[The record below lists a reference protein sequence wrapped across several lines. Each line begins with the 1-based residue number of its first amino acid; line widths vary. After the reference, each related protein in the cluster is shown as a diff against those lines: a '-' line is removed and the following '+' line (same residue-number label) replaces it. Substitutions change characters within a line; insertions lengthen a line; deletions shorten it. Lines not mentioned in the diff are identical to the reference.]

1 MALSILYHDDNKL
14 KRVNTIDDLP
24 KDASF
29 IWFDFE
35 GANEEESELFEQH
48 FDINGLTIE
57 DVIHSNSRPKYKNY
71 NAYEY
76 LVFQKFERDTYEA
89 ETINVLLKDNVF
101 ITYHD
106 EDIEA
111 TDEIDALAK
120 ELEEEAPSNLTPK
133 VAAMMLLDKIVD
145 FYTETV
151 ESIEDNVLSFEK
163 RHSKDKKQHYIMDD
177 IFDLRAKLIRIKGI
191 IVPMSELVD
200 ELERDQHMIETE
212 HDHHYIHHI
221 QDHMIKQKNII
232 KNSQELTDEIRN
244 NHESYN
250 NYRMNRVMQML
261 TLVSTVF
268 LPLTLIAGIYGMNF
282 EYMPELKWKYGYFTV
297 LIVMALLLVVSMV
310 YFKKKKWY

>member
-1 MALSILYHDDNKL
+1 MALSIMYQNNNKL
-14 KRVNTIDDLP
+14 IRADTIDDIP

-35 GANEEESELFEQH
+35 GANEEESELFKQH
-48 FDINGLTIE
+48 FEINGLTIE

-71 NAYEY
+71 RNYEY
-76 LVFQKFERDTYEA
+76 LVYQKIEPDTYEA
-89 ETINVLLKDNVF
+89 ETINVLLKDNIF
-101 ITYHD
+101 ITYHA

-111 TDEIDALAK
+111 SDEIDALAK
-120 ELEEEAPSNLTPK
+120 ELEEEAPVHLTPRI
-133 VAAMMLLDKIVD
+133 AAMMLLDKIVD

-151 ESIEDNVLSFEK
+151 ESIEDKVLSFEK
-163 RHSKDKKQHYIMDD
+163 RHAKDKAQHHIMDE
-177 IFDLRAKLIRIKGI
+177 IFELRSKLIRIKGI

-200 ELERDQHMIETE
+200 ELERNEQLIESE

-232 KNSQELTDEIRN
+232 KNAQELTDEIRSN
-244 NHESYN
+244 YESYN
-250 NYRMNRVMQML
+250 NYRMNRVMQIL

-297 LIVMALLLVVSMV
+297 LIVMAVMLVASMI

>member
-24 KDASF
+24 KDAPF

-35 GANEEESELFEQH
+35 GANEEESELFKQH

-57 DVIHSNSRPKYKNY
+57 DVIRSNSRPKYKNY

-151 ESIEDNVLSFEK
+151 ESIEEKVLSFEK
-163 RHSKDKKQHYIMDD
+163 RHSTDKKQHYIMDD

-244 NHESYN
+244 NYESYN

-297 LIVMALLLVVSMV
+297 LIVMALLLVVSMM

>member
-1 MALSILYHDDNKL
+1 MALSIMYQKNKKL
-14 KRVNTIDDLP
+14 ERAATIDELP
-24 KDASF
+24 KDAGF

-35 GANEEESELFEQH
+35 GATEEESELFKQH

-71 NAYEY
+71 GEYEY
-76 LVFQKFERDTYEA
+76 LVYQKIEPDTYEA
-89 ETINVLLKDNVF
+89 ETINVLVKERIF
-101 ITYHD
+101 ITYHA

-111 TDEIDALAK
+111 NDEIDALAK
-120 ELEEEAPSNLTPK
+120 ELEEEAPGNLTPR
-133 VAAMMLLDKIVD
+133 VVAMMLLDKIVD

-151 ESIEDNVLSFEK
+151 EAIEDKVLSFEK
-163 RHSKDKKQHYIMDD
+163 RHAKDKEQHKIMDD
-177 IFDLRAKLIRIKGI
+177 IFDLRSRLIRIKGI
-191 IVPMSELVD
+191 IVPMAELVD
-200 ELERDQHMIETE
+200 ELERNKYMVETE

-232 KNSQELTDEIRN
+232 KNAQELTDEIRSN
-244 NHESYN
+244 YESYN

-297 LIVMALLLVVSMV
+297 LIVMAVMLVTSMI

>member
-1 MALSILYHDDNKL
+1 MALSIMYQHENKL
-14 KRVNTIDDLP
+14 ERAATIEDLP

-35 GANEEESELFEQH
+35 GADEEESALFKQH
-48 FDINGLTIE
+48 FNINGLTIE

-71 NAYEY
+71 SDYEY
-76 LVFQKFERDTYEA
+76 LVYQKIEPDTFEA

-101 ITYHD
+101 ITYHA

-120 ELEEEAPSNLTPK
+120 ELEEKTPDNLTPR

-151 ESIEDNVLSFEK
+151 ETIESKVISFEK
-163 RHSKDKKQHYIMDD
+163 RHAKDKHQHTIMDD
-177 IFDLRAKLIRIKGI
+177 IFDLRSKLIRIKGI
-191 IVPMSELVD
+191 IIPMSELVD
-200 ELERDQHMIETE
+200 ELERNKPLIQTD
-212 HDHHYIHHI
+212 DDRHYIHHI
-221 QDHMIKQKNII
+221 QDHMIKQKNLIR
-232 KNSQELTDEIRN
+232 NAQELTDEIRSN
-244 NHESYN
+244 YESYN
-250 NYRMNRVMQML
+250 NYKMNRVMQIL

-297 LIVMALLLVVSMV
+297 LIVMAVMLVVSLV

>member
-1 MALSILYHDDNKL
+1 MALSIMYQNNNRLE
-14 KRVNTIDDLP
+14 RAETIEELP

-35 GANEEESELFEQH
+35 GANAEESELFKKH

-71 NAYEY
+71 NDYEY
-76 LVFQKFERDTYEA
+76 LVYQKIEPDTYEA
-89 ETINVLLKDNVF
+89 ETINVLLKNNVF
-101 ITYHD
+101 ITYHA

-120 ELEEEAPSNLTPK
+120 ELEEEAPENLTPK

-151 ESIEDNVLSFEK
+151 ESIEDKVLKFER
-163 RHSKDKKQHYIMDD
+163 RHAKDKHQHQIMDD
-177 IFDLRAKLIRIKGI
+177 IFDLRSKLIRIKGI
-191 IVPMSELVD
+191 IAPMSELVD
-200 ELERDQHMIETE
+200 EIERNEYLIETE
-212 HDHHYIHHI
+212 HDHHYVHHI

-232 KNSQELTDEIRN
+232 NNAQELTDEIRSN
-244 NHESYN
+244 YESYN
-250 NYRMNRVMQML
+250 NYRMNRVMQIL

-268 LPLTLIAGIYGMNF
+268 LPMTLIAGIYGMNF
-282 EYMPELKWKYGYFTV
+282 DYMPELKWKFGYFGV
-297 LIVMALLLVVSMV
+297 LIIMALMLVVSMI